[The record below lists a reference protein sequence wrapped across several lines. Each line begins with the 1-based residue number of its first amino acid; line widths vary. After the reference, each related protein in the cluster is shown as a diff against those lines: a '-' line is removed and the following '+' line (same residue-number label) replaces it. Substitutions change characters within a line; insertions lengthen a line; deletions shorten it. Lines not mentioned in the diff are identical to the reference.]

1 MARAM
6 ADARFAIEATPIAG
20 LHVVQRKRVE
30 DARGFLTRLYCAE
43 DLRAAGFDGPIAQIN
58 HTLTRAAGAVRGMHF
73 QYPPAAEDKYVTC
86 IRGEVLDVAVDLRA
100 GSPTFLHWHGVVLSP
115 DNARS
120 YFIPKGFAHG
130 FQTLVADSELL
141 YLHTMPYAPSSEGA
155 LNALDPR
162 LAIGWPLPVTDMS
175 QRDRDHPFIDTNF
188 AGITL

>member
-1 MARAM
+1 M

-141 YLHTMPYAPSSEGA
+141 YRQLEAGRDVLATIAASHPDKRYSVDMLINSRSRTWAGFA
-155 LNALDPR
+155 AQRLPR
-162 LAIGWPLPVTDMS
+162 PHNRQT
-175 QRDRDHPFIDTNF
+175 
-188 AGITL
+188 